1 MLKKL
6 KTNLKEQTPN
16 TNELITKICQDELQR
31 DPNLSQEEMA
41 KLTDEEMA
49 NKEKY
54 ANSQTNKEKKELE
67 AQLIEKAQSM
77 TQPEEFRKKIADIV
91 ADSYTFGHDPATKLG
106 GMTEDFARMVSG
118 QQPVIYKDKKAGH
131 ELSSGEWMSFDQIT
145 EVLEAKRIDEASKG
159 GMKALVDDAVR
170 KAEAVQPNE
179 DGTFNYQ
186 KEFNNVKNKIVETGN
201 IQSLAHD
208 KIFGNRVFADDL
220 KSAIAT
226 GTYKDMGIP
235 ENQVQDPTPGDG
247 KITNEDVEIISGKI
261 MSDEKMLKM
270 YLTEYYT
277 KAIEQNYNNNLS
289 VEAKKVAKENDPY
302 EFMRK

>member
-1 MLKKL
+1 ME
-6 KTNLKEQTPN
+6 EQAPN
-16 TNELITKICQDELQR
+16 TNKLINKICQDELQR
-31 DPNLSQEEMA
+31 DPNLSQEKMDI
-41 KLTDEEMA
+41 LTDEEME

-54 ANSQTNKEKKELE
+54 ASSTTNKEKQALE
-67 AQLIEKAQSM
+67 AQLLQKAQSM

-91 ADSYTFGHDPATKLG
+91 SDSYTFGHDPATKLG
-106 GMTEDFARMVSG
+106 DMTEDFARMVSG
-118 QQPVIYKDKKAGH
+118 QLPVIYKDKKAGH
-131 ELSSGEWMSFDQIT
+131 ELSNGEWMSFDQIT
-145 EVLEAKRIDEASKG
+145 EMLNSKKVDEASKG
-159 GMKALVDDAVR
+159 GMKALIDDAVR

-179 DGTFNYQ
+179 DSTFNYQ
-186 KEFNNVKNKIVETGN
+186 KEFNNVKNKIVESGN

-226 GTYKDMGIP
+226 GTYKDMGISD
-235 ENQVQDPTPGDG
+235 NQVQDPTPEDG
-247 KITNEDVEIISGKI
+247 KITNEDIELISSKI
-261 MSDEKMLKM
+261 MGNEKMLKT

-289 VEAKKVAKENDPY
+289 IETKKVAKENDPY

>member
-1 MLKKL
+1 
-6 KTNLKEQTPN
+6 
-16 TNELITKICQDELQR
+16 
-31 DPNLSQEEMA
+31 
-41 KLTDEEMA
+41 
-49 NKEKY
+49 
-54 ANSQTNKEKKELE
+54 
-67 AQLIEKAQSM
+67 
-77 TQPEEFRKKIADIV
+77 
-91 ADSYTFGHDPATKLG
+91 
-106 GMTEDFARMVSG
+106 
-118 QQPVIYKDKKAGH
+118 
-131 ELSSGEWMSFDQIT
+131 MSFDQIT

-201 IQSLAHD
+201 VQSLAHD

-289 VEAKKVAKENDPY
+289 IEVKNNKKPKQEPSSSFYYDP
-302 EFMRK
+302 RKPL